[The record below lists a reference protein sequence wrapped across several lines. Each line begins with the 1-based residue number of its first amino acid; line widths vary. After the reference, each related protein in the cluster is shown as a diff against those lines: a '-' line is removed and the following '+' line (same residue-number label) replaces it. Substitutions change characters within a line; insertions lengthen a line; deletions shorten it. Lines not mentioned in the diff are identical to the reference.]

1 MLYLAMVHGFF
12 SDEFLGKKGGKGK
25 AKDLWHLW
33 SCFEKLTAF
42 FAHMIAQEW
51 ADLQGTRLKWMA
63 AYIYTN
69 TYRTERSR
77 WDMN

>member
-33 SCFEKLTAF
+33 SCFEKLTAIF
-42 FAHMIAQEW
+42 CTHDCSGVGGPPGNPSQM
-51 ADLQGTRLKWMA
+51 DGC
-63 AYIYTN
+63 IYLHQHLPH
-69 TYRTERSR
+69 
-77 WDMN
+77 